1 MAHTDE
7 YEMKLPRPR
16 ILVVGRAVDC
26 EEVVRRMGLLA
37 SQVKMA
43 TRVEQLMGIK
53 PEVIIVVPG
62 GREDFYLMNEARH
75 VARRHGAQV
84 LSWTL

>member
-7 YEMKLPRPR
+7 YEMKLPRAR

-37 SQVKMA
+37 SQVKVA
-43 TRVEQLMGIK
+43 TRVQQLMGVK
-53 PEVIIVVPG
+53 PEVIILIPS
-62 GREDFYLMNEARH
+62 GRTDFYLMNEARH
-75 VARRHGAQV
+75 LARRHGAQV